1 MLKLVLVLKKVVVSW
16 EVFKTLN
23 LLFSFE
29 AYHLLILPKE
39 IKILKGISFQKLSK
53 WFAEE
58 FRSLTL
64 NTSMLILHT
73 FHHTILKVLTRIVFL
88 IIVSFPS

>member
-29 AYHLLILPKE
+29 AHHLLIFPKE
-39 IKILKGISFQKLSK
+39 MKILKGISFQKLSK

-73 FHHTILKVLTRIVFL
+73 VHHTIPKVLTRRVC
-88 IIVSFPS
+88 